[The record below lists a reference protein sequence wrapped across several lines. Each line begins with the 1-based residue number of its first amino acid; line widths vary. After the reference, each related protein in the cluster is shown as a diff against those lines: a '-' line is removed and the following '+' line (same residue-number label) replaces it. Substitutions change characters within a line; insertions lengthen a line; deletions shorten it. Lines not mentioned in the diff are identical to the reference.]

1 MLSVNQDTGILPRLV
16 TNQMFGLLAVG
27 GFRQIPKSSNSFDP
41 DFAQSFQYEFNVTRR
56 WEHLI
61 LFNASLIPQEK
72 RIVQLKSQQDLED
85 VCLLADESLF
95 CAMPERVKAFAEV
108 CQDEIVAFDCLSL
121 SGGDC
126 QA

>member
-1 MLSVNQDTGILPRLV
+1 MLSVNQDAGILPGLLTDQV
-16 TNQMFGLLAVG
+16 FGFLAVG

-61 LFNASLIPQEK
+61 LFNAFPTPQEK
-72 RIVQLKSQQDLED
+72 RIVQLKIKQDLKN
-85 VCLLADESLF
+85 VCLLVHESLF
-95 CAMPERVKAFAEV
+95 CAMPQWVKAFAEV
-108 CQDEIVAFDCLSL
+108 CQDEIVACDCLSL
-121 SGGDC
+121 SGRDC